1 MNATLPLLAALLLA
15 PLAAL
20 HAADATVSH
29 RVAILSAKGDI
40 EWEFPA
46 KTPQDCWLLQNGNVP
61 FGQKA
66 VSQIAENEI
75 PGNPL
80 KGEVLR

>member
-46 KTPQDCWLLQNGNVP
+46 KKPQDCWLLPNGNVL
-61 FGQKA
+61 FSQKT
-66 VSQIAENEI
+66 VSQFAENEI